1 MSERATQVGISQRVR
16 LEWLEKTANLV
27 LAGNEKTAIE
37 DALQEMLVDRISI
50 GGSSV
55 RGNREKTITIL
66 MKTWFNVPCGLEE
79 LRDEGL
85 DLLRFASPGERVAI
99 HWGMTLAAYPFWGA
113 VAARTGKLL
122 GLQGTLTAAA
132 VQRRI
137 REAYGE
143 RETVARATR
152 RVLRSFVDWEV
163 LSDMPA
169 RGVYARGQHHSIV
182 ADQTVA
188 WILEA
193 VVRHRSGSAS
203 PRDLLNDT
211 ALFPFRL
218 AQLSSAQLAH
228 YAPRLEVH
236 RHALD
241 AEFVTLRGVRAG
253 N

>member
-1 MSERATQVGISQRVR
+1 MSERTTQVGISQRVR

-85 DLLRFASPGERVAI
+85 DLLRFASRGERVAI
-99 HWGMTLAAYPFWGA
+99 HWGMALAAYPFWGA

-122 GLQGTLTAAA
+122 RLQGTLTAAA
-132 VQRRI
+132 VQRRM
-137 REAYGE
+137 RESYGE

-163 LSDMPA
+163 LRDMPA
-169 RGVYARGQHHSIV
+169 RGVYAQAQQHSII
-182 ADQTVA
+182 APQTIA
-188 WILEA
+188 WVLEA
-193 VVRHRSGSAS
+193 VLRHRNGSAS
-203 PRDLLNDT
+203 PRDLLND
-211 ALFPFRL
+211 AAIFPFRL
-218 AQLSSAQLAH
+218 AQVSSAQLAH

-236 RHALD
+236 RHALN
-241 AEFVTLRGVRAG
+241 AELVALRGVRAG